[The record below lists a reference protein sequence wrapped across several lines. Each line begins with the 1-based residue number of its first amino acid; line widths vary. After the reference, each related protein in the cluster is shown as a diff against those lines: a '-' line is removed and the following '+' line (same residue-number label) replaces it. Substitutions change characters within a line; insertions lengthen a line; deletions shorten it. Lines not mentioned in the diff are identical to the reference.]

1 MVREGQRRSERVSE
15 GGGAREVT
23 WIEEDREDCDELCQS
38 VLIRIALDGYVD
50 T

>member
-23 WIEEDREDCDELCQS
+23 WIEEDREDGDKLCEP
-38 VLIRIALDGYVD
+38 VLISITLDGDVD